1 MLSSTEIQA
10 LIAAIG
16 CGIGPDFDA
25 TKARYHKV
33 IIMTDAD
40 VDGSHIRTLLLT
52 FFYRQM
58 RELIERG
65 YLYIAQPPLFKVKKG
80 KSERYVKDEPALEKH
95 LLDLALRS
103 SSVSVGGAATPLPR
117 EAVRQLLGHA
127 GEYERVMRRIA
138 LRRRDERVVDAAV
151 WAGAPREA
159 DLPDAA
165 ALRDRVARAVEAK
178 LAAVGPEAL
187 PVLWTVEADLE
198 HGGSSLTAETRRAGV
213 VYRTRFDAEFLRSPD
228 FQRLLALAGHTTAL
242 AEGPFRVVGGGRED
256 EPEVATPVQLLR
268 RVLEL
273 GRKGLSVQRYKGLGE
288 MNPDQLAE
296 TTMEPT
302 KRTLLQV
309 KVEDAVEADL
319 VFSTLMGDEVEP
331 RREFI
336 EKNALNAQNLD
347 I

>member
-1 MLSSTEIQA
+1 
-10 LIAAIG
+10 
-16 CGIGPDFDA
+16 
-25 TKARYHKV
+25 
-33 IIMTDAD
+33 
-40 VDGSHIRTLLLT
+40 
-52 FFYRQM
+52 M

-103 SSVSVGGAATPLPR
+103 SAVSVGGAATPLAR

-256 EPEVATPVQLLR
+256 EPAVATPVQLLR

>member
-1 MLSSTEIQA
+1 EIQA

-16 CGIGPDFDA
+16 CGIGPEFDA

-80 KSERYVKDEPALEKH
+80 KSERYVKDEPALERH

-103 SSVSVGGAATPLPR
+103 ASVSAAGALAPLAR

-127 GEYERVMRRIA
+127 GEYERVMHRIA

-159 DLPDAA
+159 D
-165 ALRDRVARAVEAK
+165 
-178 LAAVGPEAL
+178 
-187 PVLWTVEADLE
+187 
-198 HGGSSLTAETRRAGV
+198 
-213 VYRTRFDAEFLRSPD
+213 
-228 FQRLLALAGHTTAL
+228 
-242 AEGPFRVVGGGRED
+242 
-256 EPEVATPVQLLR
+256 
-268 RVLEL
+268 
-273 GRKGLSVQRYKGLGE
+273 
-288 MNPDQLAE
+288 
-296 TTMEPT
+296 
-302 KRTLLQV
+302 
-309 KVEDAVEADL
+309 
-319 VFSTLMGDEVEP
+319 
-331 RREFI
+331 
-336 EKNALNAQNLD
+336 
-347 I
+347 